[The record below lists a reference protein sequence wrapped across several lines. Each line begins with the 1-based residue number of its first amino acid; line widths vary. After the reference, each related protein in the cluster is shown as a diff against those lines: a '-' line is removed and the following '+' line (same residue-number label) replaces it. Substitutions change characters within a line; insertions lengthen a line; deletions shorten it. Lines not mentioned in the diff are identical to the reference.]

1 MQAHPIYIP
10 TETMNLEADSPTML
24 HRINTSST
32 ENLNESVDGST
43 SRESWR
49 ETKQSSRRKQYIDGD
64 SGPEEKLTHALS
76 MVEEFVK
83 EKEIYEANKE
93 LVRCVALTRIIH
105 GDGHWRLAQSFANLA
120 FGYLTLRAL
129 PVQALQ
135 HAESAKEILLNGLD
149 MSKSEEEK
157 REILGTL
164 VTIYYTL
171 GAAHL
176 MQNNGRESLYNLQ
189 KVEKIL
195 EELQAL
201 EGQKAKGL
209 KVTEIDLALSLGRA
223 CVLQNKLS
231 LAAGYFE
238 NAVDGVNMT
247 EGDRVPQLI
256 SIYQEMAKAEQLR
269 GKHDRAIEH
278 LLQAHSIS
286 KALYNKGSI
295 EAAETALLLAKAYA
309 SSGNYQS
316 ADVAEKYFA
325 ESLNAY
331 QTALGPDDSQTLRIL
346 VEYSKW
352 LVKIGRNQE
361 AYKLLNSTCGSQLK
375 TSGEFSET
383 VAEVLNLMG
392 AICVAEGKMQKA
404 HKILSRCLEIQTAV
418 YGSQHK
424 KPKQTQ
430 ELLNMLQK
438 SAGTGEGNKTR

>member
-1 MQAHPIYIP
+1 
-10 TETMNLEADSPTML
+10 
-24 HRINTSST
+24 
-32 ENLNESVDGST
+32 
-43 SRESWR
+43 
-49 ETKQSSRRKQYIDGD
+49 
-64 SGPEEKLTHALS
+64 
-76 MVEEFVK
+76 MVEEFIQ

-93 LVRCVALTRIIH
+93 LIRCVALTRIIH

-120 FGYLTLRAL
+120 YGYLTLRAF

-157 REILGTL
+157 REILETL

-171 GAAHL
+171 GAANL

-201 EGQKAKGL
+201 EGQKARGL
-209 KVTEIDLALSLGRA
+209 KISNIDLAVSLGRA
-223 CVLQNKLS
+223 CALQNKLS
-231 LAAGYFE
+231 LAAGYFA
-238 NAVDGVNMT
+238 NAIDIVNMT

-256 SIYQEMAKAEQLR
+256 SIYQEMAKVEQLR
-269 GKHDRAIEH
+269 SRHDRAIEH

-286 KALYNKGSI
+286 KALHNKGSV
-295 EAAETALLLAKAYA
+295 EAAETALVLAKAYA
-309 SSGNYQS
+309 ISGNFQS
-316 ADVAEKYFA
+316 ADVAEMYFA

-331 QTALGPDDSQTLRIL
+331 QTALGPDDSRTLSTL

-352 LVKIGRNQE
+352 LVQIGRNQE
-361 AYKLLNSTCGSQLK
+361 AYKLLNSTCRSQLK
-375 TSGEFSET
+375 SSGEFSET

-404 HKILSRCLEIQTAV
+404 HQLLSRCLEIQTTV

-424 KPKQTQ
+424 KPRQTQ
-430 ELLNMLQK
+430 ELLNMLK
-438 SAGTGEGNKTR
+438 SASTGAGNKTR

>member
-10 TETMNLEADSPTML
+10 TDRMNFQADSQTVL
-24 HRINTSST
+24 HNINTAST
-32 ENLNESVDGST
+32 ENLNESVDSGR

-49 ETKQSSRRKQYIDGD
+49 EPKKTSRKKHYVDGD
-64 SGPEEKLTHALS
+64 SGPEEKLAHALT
-76 MVEEFVK
+76 MVEEFIQ

-93 LVRCVALTRIIH
+93 LIRCVALTRIIH

-120 FGYLTLRAL
+120 YGYLTLRAF

-157 REILGTL
+157 REILETL

-171 GAAHL
+171 GAANL

-201 EGQKAKGL
+201 EGQKARGL
-209 KVTEIDLALSLGRA
+209 KISNIDLAVSLGRA
-223 CVLQNKLS
+223 CALQNKLS
-231 LAAGYFE
+231 LAAGYFA
-238 NAVDGVNMT
+238 NAIDIVNMT

-256 SIYQEMAKAEQLR
+256 SIYQEMAKVEQLR
-269 GKHDRAIEH
+269 SRHDRAIEH

-286 KALYNKGSI
+286 KALHNKGSV
-295 EAAETALLLAKAYA
+295 EAAETALVLAKAYA
-309 SSGNYQS
+309 ISGNFQS
-316 ADVAEKYFA
+316 ADVAEMYFA

-331 QTALGPDDSQTLRIL
+331 QTALGPDDSRTLSTL

-352 LVKIGRNQE
+352 LVQIGRNQE
-361 AYKLLNSTCGSQLK
+361 AYKLLNSTCRSQLK
-375 TSGEFSET
+375 SSGEFSET

-404 HKILSRCLEIQTAV
+404 HQLLSRCLEIQTTV

-424 KPKQTQ
+424 KPRQTQ
-430 ELLNMLQK
+430 ELLNMLK
-438 SAGTGEGNKTR
+438 SASTGAGNKTR